1 MEFDI
6 ATAEKATAYQRKV
19 DKLVRDL
26 LKKHPWSR
34 IVIGITNHTDNVT
47 GDPFAGYNGEG
58 YIAGAVDNFLAILL
72 KPWQVLIDRADES
85 YLWFFACGALVNNPT
100 SFAALQQSL
109 EHHRLS
115 ASIAFTAVRFQPA
128 FTSHLLFA
136 FVEQVLI
143 ERFPIRYAFPHMLGQ
158 SNKLGRHTDI
168 VLMRRDTPGEGLKII
183 GQLYASSVQ
192 GKNHAAEVRSDR
204 KIARSDLEPTF
215 QEIINMPKN
224 TAKVA
229 KVPKKKVKVGAIL
242 SGIAR
247 AAPSKVAVGS
257 MVNVSKGPSAP
268 LHIEGAPPV
277 QSVQTSAPNV
287 STPAITTSSPHKH
300 ECVNCGAIVCEQFL
314 PRSSGCIFLRTVEV
328 AEKDFQCPMCSRLGD
343 GKDAPLRR
351 KKVKMAWP
359 MCIINLNLESMKD
372 DYLART
378 VTLEA
383 QNHYRTFL
391 ANLFALTL
399 HMRGGAHVS
408 ESKKL
413 APGAEFIVRNTK
425 AGLPPNT
432 FLILD
437 THSDEYTGMLQ
448 HTGGHT

>member
-1 MEFDI
+1 MPATKMTAKKSNGGTAPRVLLRLPGENSSTVPAEDMDVCNGIQHNEFCFICRDGSTEAHSLVCCNNCVRVTCMKCMDVPKQFQRAILAPDVTFRCIVCHIGRKQEGQRRSEPYFGFYKGEVPVLSDFLPILTTLEISPLAEISSATVMFIHLNLVNNDTTGGPFNLAYQFLAPYFPRGGITYQDMEFDI

-168 VLMRRDTPGEGLKII
+168 VLMRRDTPGEGLKVIS
-183 GQLYASSVQ
+183 LWV
-192 GKNHAAEVRSDR
+192 GKRLAFR
-204 KIARSDLEPTF
+204 K
-215 QEIINMPKN
+215 
-224 TAKVA
+224 
-229 KVPKKKVKVGAIL
+229 
-242 SGIAR
+242 
-247 AAPSKVAVGS
+247 
-257 MVNVSKGPSAP
+257 
-268 LHIEGAPPV
+268 
-277 QSVQTSAPNV
+277 
-287 STPAITTSSPHKH
+287 
-300 ECVNCGAIVCEQFL
+300 
-314 PRSSGCIFLRTVEV
+314 
-328 AEKDFQCPMCSRLGD
+328 
-343 GKDAPLRR
+343 
-351 KKVKMAWP
+351 
-359 MCIINLNLESMKD
+359 
-372 DYLART
+372 
-378 VTLEA
+378 
-383 QNHYRTFL
+383 
-391 ANLFALTL
+391 
-399 HMRGGAHVS
+399 
-408 ESKKL
+408 
-413 APGAEFIVRNTK
+413 
-425 AGLPPNT
+425 
-432 FLILD
+432 
-437 THSDEYTGMLQ
+437 
-448 HTGGHT
+448 